1 MTIGRF
7 TQEKFLEHCLSRRS
21 SLGCLLKEVFLPVF
35 PIRGHRAILTQIVIE
50 IELLLIFHYVD
61 HHLQDAL
68 LDILSDTSEAEHFLE
83 DLVSN
88 LFWRYFGIQDVLLEE
103 SILSIHMRAIEKTIS
118 IDDFIP
124 VVLANIVG
132 VVIIFILDI
141 IFVTLDVPLLDRPCR
156 RQNLTDRGICL
167 EPKSSILA
175 NDLLCTLL
183 SCVSGLLL
191 PPILVEGLLQAAEL
205 FIEVD
210 KDVGA

>member
-1 MTIGRF
+1 
-7 TQEKFLEHCLSRRS
+7 
-21 SLGCLLKEVFLPVF
+21 
-35 PIRGHRAILTQIVIE
+35 
-50 IELLLIFHYVD
+50 
-61 HHLQDAL
+61 
-68 LDILSDTSEAEHFLE
+68 
-83 DLVSN
+83 
-88 LFWRYFGIQDVLLEE
+88 
-103 SILSIHMRAIEKTIS
+103 MRAIEKTIA

-124 VVLANIVG
+124 VVLANVVC

-141 IFVTLDVPLLDRPCR
+141 IFVTLDVPLLDRPCC

-175 NDLLCTLL
+175 YDLLCTLL
-183 SCVSGLLL
+183 SSFSGFLL